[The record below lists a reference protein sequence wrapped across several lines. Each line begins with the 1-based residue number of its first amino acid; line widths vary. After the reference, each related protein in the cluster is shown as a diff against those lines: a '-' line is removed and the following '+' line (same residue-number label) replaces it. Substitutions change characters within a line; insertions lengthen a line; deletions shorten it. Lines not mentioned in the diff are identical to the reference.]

1 VFLAAQVSIYPLRQT
16 HLSPAID
23 KALSIFRGHGLE
35 VTQGTMSSVISGDDK
50 ALFSAIKEVFQYT
63 SEQGEVV
70 MMITLSNACPVP
82 EQS

>member
-1 VFLAAQVSIYPLRQT
+1 MFLAAQVSIYPLRQT

-23 KALSIFRGHGLE
+23 KALSIFRGYDLE

-50 ALFSAIKEVFQYT
+50 ALFAAIKEVFQHT

-70 MMITLSNACPVP
+70 MIITLSNACPVP
-82 EQS
+82 R